1 MKVSSMNTRER
12 FKEIMSFNKDISTLK
27 WEFGY
32 WGSTI
37 KNWYKQG
44 LPEKNYPV
52 IPSKITTLSATL
64 YTTAW
69 TYDWVNSGADK
80 KERIT
85 LPNGIGVWGGA
96 TYWPNQGFP
105 IDNDVTDFFGMDKSQ
120 ILVKVEQLFYPKF
133 DIKILGEDEKTITYI
148 DLDGVER
155 IFLKHEATIPTS
167 MRFPIKDW
175 ESWNKVKEE
184 RLSIDKISERFPH
197 NWDDLVKIYK
207 ERDFPLV
214 LGGYPIGIFGTLSH
228 LLGYE
233 NLFYY
238 YYDKPDLIKDMLDT
252 FTELWIAVWEEVMC
266 RIGIDAVHIWEDMS
280 TGTASMISPSIFKE
294 FMTPYYKRITN
305 FFKANDVDIILLDTD
320 GDCNE
325 LIPLFLEA
333 GITGLYPM
341 EASAGMDVLAARK
354 KYPELQIMGG
364 VPKSRI
370 VYGKIEIDRFLED
383 IAELLKSG
391 GYIPHGDHLIPPEVS
406 WEDFRYYR
414 EKLNFLIDERRGV

>member
-1 MKVSSMNTRER
+1 MNTRER
-12 FKEIMSFNKDISTLK
+12 FREIMNFNRDVPTVK

-37 KNWYKQG
+37 KNWYTQG
-44 LPEKNYPV
+44 LPEQRYPV
-52 IPSKITTLSATL
+52 IPKKITTLSATL

-69 TYDWVNSGADK
+69 TYHWVKKGA
-80 KERIT
+80 KEGEKIK
-85 LPNGIGVWGGA
+85 LPNGIGIWGGS

-105 IDNDVTDFFGMDKSQ
+105 IDNDITGYFGFDRSQ

-133 DIKILGEDEKTITYI
+133 EIKIIGEDDKTMTYV

-155 IFLKHEATIPTS
+155 IFLKEEATIPTS
-167 MRFPIKDW
+167 MKWPITGWEDW
-175 ESWNKVKEE
+175 NRIKEE
-184 RLSIDKISERFPH
+184 RLGMDDISQRFPD
-197 NWDDLVKIYK
+197 NWDELLEIYAN
-207 ERDFPLV
+207 RDFPLV

-238 YYDKPDLIKDMLDT
+238 YYDKPDLIKDMLST
-252 FTELWIAVWEEVMC
+252 FTELWIAIWEEVMAHTD
-266 RIGIDAVHIWEDMS
+266 IDAVHIWEDMS
-280 TGTASMISPSIFKE
+280 TGTSSMISPRIFAE
-294 FMTPYYKRITN
+294 FMTPYYKRITS
-305 FFKANDVDIILLDTD
+305 FLRSKGVDIVLLDTD

-325 LIPLFLEA
+325 LIPLFMEA

-354 KYPELQIMGG
+354 KYPGLQMLGG
-364 VPKSRI
+364 IPKSRL
-370 VYGKIEIDRFLED
+370 VYGKEEIDRFLEP
-383 IAELLKSG
+383 IAELLKTG

-406 WEDFRYYR
+406 WDDFRYYR
-414 EKLNFLIDERRGV
+414 DRLNHLIDNLGEL

>member
-1 MKVSSMNTRER
+1 MNTRER
-12 FKEIMSFNKDISTLK
+12 FKEAMAFNRDIPTVK

-37 KNWYKQG
+37 KNWYSQG
-44 LPEKNYPV
+44 LPERKYPV
-52 IPSKITTLSATL
+52 IPRKITTLSATL

-69 TYDWVNSGADK
+69 TFDWQKRGADSS
-80 KERIT
+80 ERIV

-105 IDNDVTDFFGMDKSQ
+105 IDNDVTNYFGMDRSM

-133 DIKILGEDEKTITYI
+133 EIKILGEDEKTVTYI

-155 IFLKHEATIPTS
+155 VFLKEEATIPTS
-167 MRFPIKDW
+167 MKWPISDW

-184 RLSIDKISERFPH
+184 RLSLDNIGERFPG
-197 NWDDLVKIYK
+197 NWDELMEIYK

-214 LGGYPIGIFGTLSH
+214 LGGYPVGLFGTLSH

-238 YYDKPDLIKDMLDT
+238 YYDKPDLVKDMLDT
-252 FTELWIAVWEEVMC
+252 FTGLWLAIWEEVLA
-266 RIGIDAVHIWEDMS
+266 RTDIDAVHIWEDMS
-280 TGTASMISPSIFKE
+280 TGTSSMISPALFRE
-294 FMTPYYKRITN
+294 FMTPYYKKITS
-305 FFKANDVDIILLDTD
+305 FFKARGVDIILLDTD

-325 LIPLFLEA
+325 LIPLFLES

-354 KYPELQIMGG
+354 KYPELQILGG

-370 VYGKIEIDRFLED
+370 VYGKTEIDRFLGPV
-383 IAELLKSG
+383 AELLKTG
-391 GYIPHGDHLIPPEVS
+391 GYIPHGDHLIPPEVA

-414 EKLNFLIDERRGV
+414 DRLDHLIDSRGKS